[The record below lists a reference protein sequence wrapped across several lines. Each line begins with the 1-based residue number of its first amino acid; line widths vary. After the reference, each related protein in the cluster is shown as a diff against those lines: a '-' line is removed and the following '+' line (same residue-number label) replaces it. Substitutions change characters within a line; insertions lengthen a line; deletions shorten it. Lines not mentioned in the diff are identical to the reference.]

1 MFTVMADWSKMP
13 DDPLKLIA
21 EKLHSVEDYVR
32 FGGVCKSWYSIFED
46 KECCCPSSKSPWLML
61 AEKENSEMRGFYS
74 PLSGKVYEIRLPEVV
89 GKWCWGSPYGWLVTI
104 GTDLDMCLLNPL
116 TRVQILLPS
125 LRACPNLNTLI
136 DSSTQGS
143 RSKDIFIYKA
153 VLSSAP
159 SSPDCAVMIIYS
171 DYGRLAFTKPGHQTW
186 TLLESE
192 SGPVDDIIYFNG
204 SFLAV
209 NLSWEVWIC
218 DISGS
223 QLKTIRFAAAPA
235 LQDVDEIEYEAKYL
249 VESGGEIYMV
259 TRNLYDTARRDIPY
273 MRTWTFSVLKLDMCN
288 KRWEEVENLDHCSFF
303 LGNNHSFSTWAS
315 DYPEFRKN
323 SIYFTDDYC
332 GFLNI
337 PRNFDMGI
345 YNFQNTQIEHYPVG
359 HDALSMFSAPLWIRP
374 SFC

>member
-1 MFTVMADWSKMP
+1 MVMADWSKMP

-61 AEKENSEMRGFYS
+61 AEKENSEIRGFYS

-89 GKWCWGSPYGWLVTI
+89 GKWCWGSPYGCYDHLLRLWEI
-104 GTDLDMCLLNPL
+104 G
-116 TRVQILLPS
+116 
-125 LRACPNLNTLI
+125 
-136 DSSTQGS
+136 
-143 RSKDIFIYKA
+143 IYKA
-153 VLSSAP
+153 RPPNLDS
-159 SSPDCAVMIIYS
+159 I
-171 DYGRLAFTKPGHQTW
+171 G
-186 TLLESE
+186 SE